1 MKKVMTAWGKVLLH
15 QLLRIDYELDEAQAQ
30 VVIDATLLK
39 ALSTGHLRVFSIRN
53 PKTFDLA
60 TAVSHH
66 ASAGVVAEG
75 VEDPREAL
83 ELLMESF
90 KAARQLLNRHEE
102 HLLSTLRGI
111 SASSLLS
118 FFGVPA
124 LRTLQKFG
132 AGENEEVSAA
142 YLSYVVAREV
152 LKIRDDAELDELRIL
167 ESRTRLYPFSY
178 TGRGRGAKVLDAVSG
193 SEEKIY
199 TELLARDEGYKKLLL
214 KYLPG

>member
-1 MKKVMTAWGKVLLH
+1 LKKVMTAWGKVLLH

-66 ASAGVVAEG
+66 ASAGEVAEG

-90 KAARQLLNRHEE
+90 KEARQLLNRHEE

-118 FFGVPA
+118 FF
-124 LRTLQKFG
+124 RRS
-132 AGENEEVSAA
+132 SAEDP
-142 YLSYVVAREV
+142 SKVWSGRE
-152 LKIRDDAELDELRIL
+152 
-167 ESRTRLYPFSY
+167 
-178 TGRGRGAKVLDAVSG
+178 
-193 SEEKIY
+193 
-199 TELLARDEGYKKLLL
+199 
-214 KYLPG
+214 